1 LPSGRSVRFRP
12 PEVAVAKELEEVLGD
27 DARLLKRA
35 KTRLAQG
42 YGLGACAYLRRVL
55 EDRVDELLV
64 LVRELR
70 ASENAPAKDLEE
82 LDKIRRGKNAD
93 EKLRLV
99 ARFAPPAILVE
110 GGNPLLTLHD
120 FLSAGVHR
128 LTEEEAAAR
137 AELVMFSLEF
147 MVLELS
153 RAVRAREGYAQSIR
167 AAERLRPAAKKEA
180 TKPGR
185 RRGGEA

>member
-1 LPSGRSVRFRP
+1 
-12 PEVAVAKELEEVLGD
+12 
-27 DARLLKRA
+27 
-35 KTRLAQG
+35 
-42 YGLGACAYLRRVL
+42 
-55 EDRVDELLV
+55 
-64 LVRELR
+64 
-70 ASENAPAKDLEE
+70 
-82 LDKIRRGKNAD
+82 
-93 EKLRLV
+93 
-99 ARFAPPAILVE
+99 
-110 GGNPLLTLHD
+110 
-120 FLSAGVHR
+120 

-153 RAVRAREGYAQSIR
+153 RAVRAREGYAQSTR